1 MEYLISKLEN
11 VLKQEGI
18 NSQNEDYFERFN
30 LESKIETIFLV
41 LADISDYVE
50 TNTKYLTYLKNIIE
64 VYFEKIHNF
73 NSQLINLRLCL
84 FYGKFLN
91 ILFIEKEDKVSMC
104 LSQLLNFTISNN
116 NGLKYQVYR

>member
-1 MEYLISKLEN
+1 MEYLISKLET
-11 VLKQEGI
+11 VLKQEAI
-18 NSQNEDYFERFN
+18 NSQNEDYFVRFN

-50 TNTKYLTYLKNIIE
+50 SNSKYLTYLKHI
-64 VYFEKIHNF
+64 VDTHFDKIHNF

-91 ILFIEKEDKVSMC
+91 ILFIEKEEKVSIC

-116 NGLKYQVYR
+116 NGLKYQVNR